1 LRRANNVAEV
11 IARALDD
18 AGAPVVTNVPGF
30 GGTQVLAE
38 YLKIIRS
45 VHPVSLHEEVAY
57 SIAHGASLL
66 GQRSATLVKAH
77 GFAKAANAVIDSLSA
92 GTTAGFVAMIFDDKL
107 GKHSDS
113 IFDVVAL
120 LRGLGVPHR
129 VLQARHAYLD
139 VLDAFRRSEELRL
152 PVVLVVDA
160 DDLDQAA
167 EYSPIRKR
175 APSPSYER
183 DVSQHVVCPQLT
195 QYQHRVLETKL
206 SEQDWRLIKKP
217 TFPKIPDDLPEAYQP
232 TARSYMPLFEV
243 FRKLRGRIV
252 TGDTGISM
260 VFAFP
265 PYDCIDVGTYMG
277 GSTPLA
283 IGAYMSGYHDVW
295 ALTGDFSFVA
305 AGHLGLVEAT
315 NRGIPLKVLVFS
327 NGKAAATGG
336 QPVRD
341 RALDCVLRGYESYL
355 RRISN
360 PQDSAEVEAVLK
372 EATQTREMRIVLADY
387 RER

>member
-1 LRRANNVAEV
+1 MAQV
-11 IARALDD
+11 IAHAVDD
-18 AGAPVVTNVPGF
+18 AGATVVTNVPGF
-30 GGTQVLAE
+30 GGTQVFAE
-38 YLKIIRS
+38 YLTIVRS

-57 SIAHGASLL
+57 SIAHGAGLL
-66 GQRSATLVKAH
+66 GKRSTTLVKAH
-77 GFAKAANAVIDSLSA
+77 GFAKAANAVVDSLSS
-92 GTTAGFVAMIFDDKL
+92 GTTAGFVVMIFDDKP

-113 IFDVVAL
+113 VFDVAAL
-120 LRGLGVPHR
+120 LRGLGIPHR
-129 VLQARHAYLD
+129 ELQARHAYLD

-152 PVVLVVDA
+152 PVVLVADA

-167 EYSPIRKR
+167 EYSPVRKK
-175 APSPSYER
+175 PPLPSYER

-206 SEQDWRLIKKP
+206 SEQNWRLIKKP
-217 TFPKIPDDLPEAYQP
+217 ALPRIPDDLPEAYQP
-232 TARSYMPLFEV
+232 SARSYMSLFEI
-243 FRKLRGRIV
+243 FRRLRGKIV

-260 VFAFP
+260 LFAFP

-277 GSTPLA
+277 GSIPLA
-283 IGAYMSGYHDVW
+283 IGAYLAGYHDVW
-295 ALTGDFSFVA
+295 AITGDFSFVS
-305 AGHLGLVEAT
+305 AGHLGLVEAI

-327 NGKAAATGG
+327 DGKAAATGG
-336 QPVRD
+336 QPVQD
-341 RALDCVLRGYESYL
+341 RVLDCVLRGYEPYL

-360 PQDSAEVEAVLK
+360 PQDSTEVEAILT

>member
-1 LRRANNVAEV
+1 VAQV
-11 IARALDD
+11 IAHAVDD
-18 AGAPVVTNVPGF
+18 AGTTVVTNVPGF

-38 YLKIIRS
+38 YLRIVRS

-57 SIAHGASLL
+57 SIAHGAGLL
-66 GQRSATLVKAH
+66 GKRSATLVKAH
-77 GFAKAANAVIDSLSA
+77 GFAKAANAVVDSLSS
-92 GTTAGFVAMIFDDKL
+92 GTTAGFVVMIFDDKL

-113 IFDVVAL
+113 VFDVVAL
-120 LRGLGVPHR
+120 LRGLGIPHR

-139 VLDAFRRSEELRL
+139 VMDAFRRSEELRL

-160 DDLDQAA
+160 DDLEQAA
-167 EYSPIRKR
+167 EYSPVRKKP
-175 APSPSYER
+175 PSPSYEK
-183 DVSQHVVCPQLT
+183 DVSQHVVSPHLA
-195 QYQHRVLETKL
+195 QYQHQVLQTKL
-206 SEQDWRLIKKP
+206 SGRNWRLIKKP
-217 TFPKIPDDLPEAYQP
+217 ALPRIPNDLPEAYQH
-232 TARSYMPLFEV
+232 TARSYMSLFEV

-260 VFAFP
+260 LFAFP

-277 GSTPLA
+277 GSIPLA
-283 IGAYMSGYHDVW
+283 IGAYLAGYHDVW

-305 AGHLGLVEAT
+305 AGHLGLVEAI

-327 NGKAAATGG
+327 DGKATATGG
-336 QPVRD
+336 QPVQD
-341 RALDCVLRGYESYL
+341 RVLNCVLRGYDPYL

-360 PQDSAEVEAVLK
+360 PQDKTEVEAILT
-372 EATQTREMRIVLADY
+372 EATQTHEMRIVLADY

>member
-1 LRRANNVAEV
+1 VAQV
-11 IARALDD
+11 VAHAVDD
-18 AGAPVVTNVPGF
+18 AGATVVTNVPGF

-38 YLKIIRS
+38 YLMIVRS

-57 SIAHGASLL
+57 SIAHGAGLV
-66 GQRSATLVKAH
+66 GKRSATLVKAH
-77 GFAKAANAVIDSLSA
+77 GFAKAANAVVDSLSS
-92 GTTAGFVAMIFDDKL
+92 GTTAGFVVMIFDDKP

-113 IFDVVAL
+113 VFDVVAF
-120 LRGLGVPHR
+120 LRGLRIPHR
-129 VLQARHAYLD
+129 VFQARHAYLD

-167 EYSPIRKR
+167 EYSPVRKKP
-175 APSPSYER
+175 PSPSYEK
-183 DVSQHVVCPQLT
+183 DVFQHVVSPHLA
-195 QYQHRVLETKL
+195 QYQHQVLQTKL
-206 SEQDWRLIKKP
+206 SGRNWRLIKKP
-217 TFPKIPDDLPEAYQP
+217 ALPRIPNDLPEAYQH
-232 TARSYMPLFEV
+232 TARSYMSLFEV

-260 VFAFP
+260 LFAFP

-277 GSTPLA
+277 GSIPLA
-283 IGAYMSGYHDVW
+283 IGAYLAGYHDVW
-295 ALTGDFSFVA
+295 ALTGDFSFVS
-305 AGHLGLVEAT
+305 AGHLGLVEAI

-327 NGKAAATGG
+327 DGKAAATGG
-336 QPVRD
+336 QPVQD
-341 RALDCVLRGYESYL
+341 RVLDCVLRGYQPYL

-360 PQDSAEVEAVLK
+360 PQDNTEVEAILT

>member
-1 LRRANNVAEV
+1 MAQV
-11 IARALDD
+11 IAHAVDD
-18 AGAPVVTNVPGF
+18 AGATVVTNVPGF

-38 YLKIIRS
+38 YLMIVRS

-57 SIAHGASLL
+57 SIAHGAGLV
-66 GQRSATLVKAH
+66 GKRSATLVKAH
-77 GFAKAANAVIDSLSA
+77 GFAKAANAVVDSLSS
-92 GTTAGFVAMIFDDKL
+92 GTTAGFVVMIFDDKP

-113 IFDVVAL
+113 VFDVVAF
-120 LRGLGVPHR
+120 LRGLRIPHR
-129 VLQARHAYLD
+129 VVQARHAYLD

-167 EYSPIRKR
+167 EYSPVRKKP
-175 APSPSYER
+175 PSPSYEK
-183 DVSQHVVCPQLT
+183 DVFQHVVSPHLA
-195 QYQHRVLETKL
+195 QYQHRVLQTKL
-206 SEQDWRLIKKP
+206 SGRNWRLIKKP
-217 TFPKIPDDLPEAYQP
+217 ALPRIPDDLPEAYQH
-232 TARSYMPLFEV
+232 TARSYMSLFEV

-260 VFAFP
+260 LFAFP

-277 GSTPLA
+277 GSIPLA
-283 IGAYMSGYHDVW
+283 IGAYLAGYHDVW

-305 AGHLGLVEAT
+305 AGHLGLVEAI

-327 NGKAAATGG
+327 DGKATATGG
-336 QPVRD
+336 QPVQD
-341 RALDCVLRGYESYL
+341 RVLNCVLRGYDPYL

-360 PQDSAEVEAVLK
+360 PQDKTEVEAILT

>member
-1 LRRANNVAEV
+1 VAQV
-11 IARALDD
+11 IAHAVDD
-18 AGAPVVTNVPGF
+18 AGATVVTNVPGF

-38 YLKIIRS
+38 YLMIVRS

-57 SIAHGASLL
+57 SIAHGAGLV
-66 GQRSATLVKAH
+66 GKRSATLVKAH
-77 GFAKAANAVIDSLSA
+77 GFAKAANAVVDSLS
-92 GTTAGFVAMIFDDKL
+92 GTTAGFVVMIFDDRP

-113 IFDVVAL
+113 VFDVVAF
-120 LRGLGVPHR
+120 LRGLRIPHR
-129 VLQARHAYLD
+129 VVQARHAYLD

-167 EYSPIRKR
+167 EYSPVRKKP
-175 APSPSYER
+175 PSPSYEK
-183 DVSQHVVCPQLT
+183 DVFQHVVSPHLA
-195 QYQHRVLETKL
+195 QYQHQVLQTKL
-206 SEQDWRLIKKP
+206 SGRNWRLIKKP
-217 TFPKIPDDLPEAYQP
+217 ALPRIPNDLPEAYQH
-232 TARSYMPLFEV
+232 TARSYMSLFEV

-260 VFAFP
+260 LFAFP

-277 GSTPLA
+277 GSIPLA
-283 IGAYMSGYHDVW
+283 IGAYLAGYHDVW

-305 AGHLGLVEAT
+305 AGHLGLVEAI

-327 NGKAAATGG
+327 DGKATATGG
-336 QPVRD
+336 QPVQD
-341 RALDCVLRGYESYL
+341 RVLNCILRGYDPYL
-355 RRISN
+355 RRISS
-360 PQDSAEVEAVLK
+360 PQDKTEVEAILT
-372 EATQTREMRIVLADY
+372 EATQTHEMRIVLADY

>member
-1 LRRANNVAEV
+1 VAQV
-11 IARALDD
+11 IAHAVDD
-18 AGAPVVTNVPGF
+18 AGATVVTNVPGF

-38 YLKIIRS
+38 YLMIVRS
-45 VHPVSLHEEVAY
+45 VHPFSLHEEVAY
-57 SIAHGASLL
+57 SIAHGAGLV
-66 GQRSATLVKAH
+66 GKRSATLVKAH
-77 GFAKAANAVIDSLSA
+77 GFAKAANAVVDSLSS
-92 GTTAGFVAMIFDDKL
+92 GTTAGFVAMIFDDKP

-113 IFDVVAL
+113 VFDVVAF
-120 LRGLGVPHR
+120 LRGLRIPHR

-167 EYSPIRKR
+167 EYSPVRKKP
-175 APSPSYER
+175 PSPSYEK
-183 DVSQHVVCPQLT
+183 DVFQHVVSPHLA
-195 QYQHRVLETKL
+195 QYQHRVLQTKL
-206 SEQDWRLIKKP
+206 SGRNWRLIKKP
-217 TFPKIPDDLPEAYQP
+217 TLPGIPDDLPEAYQH
-232 TARSYMPLFEV
+232 TARSYMSLFEV

-260 VFAFP
+260 LFAFP

-277 GSTPLA
+277 GSIPLA
-283 IGAYMSGYHDVW
+283 IGAYLAGYHDVW
-295 ALTGDFSFVA
+295 ALTGDFAFVA

-327 NGKAAATGG
+327 DGKASATGG
-336 QPVRD
+336 QPVQD
-341 RALDCVLRGYESYL
+341 RVLNCVLKGYEPYL

-360 PQDSAEVEAVLK
+360 PQDKTEVEAILA

>member
-1 LRRANNVAEV
+1 MAQV
-11 IARALDD
+11 IAHAVDD
-18 AGAPVVTNVPGF
+18 AGATVVTNVPGF

-38 YLKIIRS
+38 YLMIVRS
-45 VHPVSLHEEVAY
+45 VHPFSLHEEVAY
-57 SIAHGASLL
+57 SIAHGAGLV
-66 GQRSATLVKAH
+66 GKRSATLVKAH
-77 GFAKAANAVIDSLSA
+77 GFAKAANAVVDSLSS
-92 GTTAGFVAMIFDDKL
+92 GTTAGFVAMIFDDKP

-113 IFDVVAL
+113 VFDVVAF
-120 LRGLGVPHR
+120 LRGLRIPHR
-129 VLQARHAYLD
+129 MLQPRHAYLD

-167 EYSPIRKR
+167 EYSPVRKKP
-175 APSPSYER
+175 PSPSYEK
-183 DVSQHVVCPQLT
+183 DVFQHVVSPHLA
-195 QYQHRVLETKL
+195 QYQHRVLQTKL
-206 SEQDWRLIKKP
+206 SGRNWRLIKKP
-217 TFPKIPDDLPEAYQP
+217 TLPGIPDDLPEAYQH
-232 TARSYMPLFEV
+232 TARSYMSLFEV

-260 VFAFP
+260 LFAFP

-277 GSTPLA
+277 GSIPLA
-283 IGAYMSGYHDVW
+283 IGAYLAGYHDVW
-295 ALTGDFSFVA
+295 ALTGDFAFVA

-327 NGKAAATGG
+327 DGKASATGG
-336 QPVRD
+336 QPVQD
-341 RALDCVLRGYESYL
+341 RVLNCVLKGYEPYL
-355 RRISN
+355 RRITN
-360 PQDSAEVEAVLK
+360 PQDKTEVEAILT

>member
-1 LRRANNVAEV
+1 
-11 IARALDD
+11 LDD